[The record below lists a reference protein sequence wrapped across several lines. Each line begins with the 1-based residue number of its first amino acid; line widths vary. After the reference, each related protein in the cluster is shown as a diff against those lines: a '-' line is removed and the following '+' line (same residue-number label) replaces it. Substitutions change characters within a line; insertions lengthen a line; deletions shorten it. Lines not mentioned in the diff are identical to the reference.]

1 MQADSIQLIVFH
13 ISDFQVSMTCRL
25 LSVAIRSN
33 FGIIG
38 SDEGLTLETSVLKL
52 FTVVNFRDQLSWYH

>member
-1 MQADSIQLIVFH
+1 
-13 ISDFQVSMTCRL
+13 MTCRL

-38 SDEGLTLETSVLKL
+38 SDEGLTLETSVFLGFYQITLQLTMVFSEVHEEKIGLKIMKL
-52 FTVVNFRDQLSWYH
+52 RD